1 MELSELKKK
10 KIILEGK
17 ISEAMSEFESETG
30 LPVSGIGF
38 VRRVTYSDLG
48 VEIGSQ
54 YVVESKVLL

>member
-30 LPVSGIGF
+30 LPVSEIGF
-38 VRRVTYSDLG
+38 VRRSIYSDMG
-48 VEIGSQ
+48 VETDCQ
-54 YVVESKVLL
+54 YVVQSKVLL